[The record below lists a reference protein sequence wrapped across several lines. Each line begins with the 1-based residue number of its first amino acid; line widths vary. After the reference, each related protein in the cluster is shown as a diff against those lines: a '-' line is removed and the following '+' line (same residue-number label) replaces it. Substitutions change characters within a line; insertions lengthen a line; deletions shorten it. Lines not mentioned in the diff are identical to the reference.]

1 MEDPKVVIAK
11 RAARFLKD
19 GDVVNLGIG
28 MPEMVANYLP
38 EGVNVVFHS
47 ENGIMGMSEAAEDG
61 EENHN
66 HSNAGGKYV
75 TVIPGAMFFDSATS
89 FGLIR
94 GGHVNVAILG
104 ALQVDEE
111 GSLSSHIIPGK
122 MVPGMGGA
130 MDLVSGSDN
139 VIVITTHTDK
149 KGNPKIL
156 KKNNLPLTAYNRVK
170 WIITELAVIEYTP
183 EGLVLREVNRESS
196 IDEVVSKTEAK
207 LIIPETVGSLDRKS
221 VV

>member
-1 MEDPKVVIAK
+1 MEDAKVVISK

-38 EGVNVVFHS
+38 EDVEIIFQS
-47 ENGIMGMSEAAEDG
+47 ENGIMGMSSAADPANEDT
-61 EENHN
+61 NV
-66 HSNAGGKYV
+66 SNAGGKYV

-94 GGHVNVAILG
+94 GGHVDATILG

-111 GSLSSHIIPGK
+111 GSLASHIIPGK
-122 MVPGMGGA
+122 LVPGMGGA
-130 MDLVSGSDN
+130 MDLVAGAEN

-149 KGNPKIL
+149 KGGAKIL
-156 KKNNLPLTAYNRVK
+156 KKCTLPLTAYKRVK
-170 WIITELAVIEYTP
+170 WIITELAVIESTP
-183 EGLVLREVNRESS
+183 EGLVLREVNENSS
-196 IDEVVSKTEAK
+196 VEEVVSKTEAK
-207 LIIPETVGSLDRKS
+207 LIIPETVGTF
-221 VV
+221 

>member
-47 ENGIMGMSEAAEDG
+47 ENGIIGMSEAAEDG

-130 MDLVSGSDN
+130 MDLISGSDK
-139 VIVITTHTDK
+139 VIVITTHNDK

-156 KKNNLPLTAYNRVK
+156 KKNNLPLTAYNRVR

-207 LIIPETVGSLDRKS
+207 LIIPETVGSF
-221 VV
+221 

>member
-1 MEDPKVVIAK
+1 MDAKVVIAQ
-11 RAARFLKD
+11 RAAKFLKD

-38 EGVNVVFHS
+38 EDVNIIFQS
-47 ENGIMGMSEAAEDG
+47 ENGIMGMSSAAVEDDL
-61 EENHN
+61 NV
-66 HSNAGGKYV
+66 SNAGGKYV

-94 GGHVNVAILG
+94 GGHVDATILG

-111 GSLSSHIIPGK
+111 GSLASHIIPGK

-130 MDLVSGSDN
+130 MDLVSGAEN

-149 KGNPKIL
+149 HGGSKIL
-156 KKNNLPLTAYNRVK
+156 KKATLPLTAYKRVK
-170 WIITELAVIEYTP
+170 WIITELAVIEATP
-183 EGLVLREVNRESS
+183 EGLVLREVHEESS
-196 IDEVVSKTEAK
+196 VEEVVSKTEAT
-207 LIIPETVGSLDRKS
+207 LIIPETVGTFR
-221 VV
+221 